1 MKCYVDLQGRIF
13 CVLPCSVPHTQ
24 TGLGQNSQ
32 GPLKGSGSQHPAGAP
47 STHPCTAPLQVG
59 LIATRTQLRTTAPS
73 CLSSS
78 PCPSETKPPPRGPT
92 QVLEDAIPTR
102 GAPCE
107 LLYAAV
113 PTAGSWALPHR
124 PCSPQEAARRT
135 PAAPSPRTR
144 AGRAGAAPAVPA
156 APRTAASRDGDGRG
170 ASLAGRPRPA
180 PPSSPPPAA
189 SSSAGHS
196 AGRRRRPSLS
206 SPPLRPRRAV
216 SLGQGS
222 LRRLPGMANATA
234 APHPPRR
241 RRRRHFAGEPAGTTP
256 IGRRRTAPG
265 RHWPRSAR
273 AGRRMRRG
281 TAAGLQPLC
290 SVLAPRAHARSPAAR
305 LGGKP

>member
-1 MKCYVDLQGRIF
+1 MLRRPTGENI
-13 CVLPCSVPHTQ
+13 LCSALLCASHPDW
-24 TGLGQNSQ
+24 
-32 GPLKGSGSQHPAGAP
+32 SGSELPGAP
-47 STHPCTAPLQVG
+47 ERLWVTTPCRCTIHASLHCASPGGADNNKDTAAHNRSQLPQQLTLPFRDKTAAAWAYTSSRRCHPNARST
-59 LIATRTQLRTTAPS
+59 LRA
-73 CLSSS
+73 
-78 PCPSETKPPPRGPT
+78 
-92 QVLEDAIPTR
+92 A
-102 GAPCE
+102 
-107 LLYAAV
+107 LYAAG
-113 PTAGSWALPHR
+113 PTAGSRALPHGLC
-124 PCSPQEAARRT
+124 PPQEAARRT

-290 SVLAPRAHARSPAAR
+290 SVLAPRAPARSPAAR